1 MDNNMNSQKIG
12 LYILRL
18 GLAFIFL
25 WFGFSQISDVTTWV
39 SFVPTFLGNFINPA
53 FLVLV
58 NGIFEIVAG
67 ICLSFNIFVKQI
79 SILLGIHLFFI
90 AVSIGLTSV
99 GVRDIGLALASIAL
113 GLIYQKN
120 FLEDSNL

>member
-1 MDNNMNSQKIG
+1 MYNNINSQKIG

-53 FLVLV
+53 FLVLG
-58 NGIFEIVAG
+58 NGIFEILAG
-67 ICLSFNIFVKQI
+67 TLLSFNILVKPI
-79 SILLGIHLFFI
+79 SILLGVHLFFI

-99 GVRDIGLALASIAL
+99 GVRDIGLAIASIAL
-113 GLIYQKN
+113 GFIYQKN
-120 FLEDSNL
+120 FFEESTM